1 MDALLERED
10 GFLSS
15 ENPDSDA
22 ALEDKKKRHR
32 RKFAELE
39 RVYACP
45 YRDCGRPYASEH
57 SLQQHIRIK
66 VLVQQGFG
74 HRLVRL
80 VCHVRLQNSKE
91 QPESGTR
98 LPATNISAVY
108 CALETNRACNRRK
121 GLCDY
126 EVGRS

>member
-10 GFLSS
+10 

-66 VLVQQGFG
+66 VRV
-74 HRLVRL
+74 VRRPF
-80 VCHVRLQNSKE
+80 V
-91 QPESGTR
+91 
-98 LPATNISAVY
+98 IW
-108 CALETNRACNRRK
+108 
-121 GLCDY
+121 
-126 EVGRS
+126 